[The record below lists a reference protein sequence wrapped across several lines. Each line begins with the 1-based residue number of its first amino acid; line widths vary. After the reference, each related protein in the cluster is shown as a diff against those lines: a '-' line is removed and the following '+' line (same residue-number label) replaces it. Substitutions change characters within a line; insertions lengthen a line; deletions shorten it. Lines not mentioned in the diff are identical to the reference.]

1 MPVTVGTNSYASEA
15 ELTAYATARGITIAG
30 DKSIMLT
37 KAMDWLEG
45 YSFVGVK
52 VANSQPLKWPRIRT
66 GLSDDVLYDANGVP
80 LDIKQAQMACA
91 LIYDQGGD
99 PLATI
104 GRAKKR
110 IKVDVIETEYAD
122 NAVNN
127 PIYPVLNLL
136 LSPYLNPSQSG
147 GTSFAV
153 NRG

>member
-15 ELTAYATARGITIAG
+15 ELTAYATDRGVTIAG
-30 DKSIMLT
+30 DETVLLI

-45 YSFVGVK
+45 YIFVGVK
-52 VANSQPLKWPRIRT
+52 GANSQPLKWPRIRT
-66 GLSDDVLYDANGVP
+66 GLSDDVLYDANDVP

-110 IKVDVIETEYAD
+110 VKVDVIETEYAD
-122 NAVNN
+122 NAVSN

-136 LSPYLNPSQSG
+136 IAQFINQSQSG
-147 GTSFAV
+147 GASFAV

>member
-1 MPVTVGTNSYASEA
+1 
-15 ELTAYATARGITIAG
+15 
-30 DKSIMLT
+30 
-37 KAMDWLEG
+37 
-45 YSFVGVK
+45 
-52 VANSQPLKWPRIRT
+52 
-66 GLSDDVLYDANGVP
+66 
-80 LDIKQAQMACA
+80 
-91 LIYDQGGD
+91 LIYETGGD

-122 NAVNN
+122 NAVVN

-136 LSPYLNPSQSG
+136 IAQFINQSQSG

>member
-15 ELTAYATARGITIAG
+15 ELTAYATARGLTIAG
-30 DKSIMLT
+30 DETVLLT

-45 YSFVGVK
+45 YAFVGAK
-52 VANSQPLKWPRIRT
+52 QINSQPLKWPRYNT
-66 GLSDDVLYDANGVP
+66 GLSDDVLYDANDVP
-80 LDIKQAQMACA
+80 VDIKTAQMACA
-91 LIYDQGGD
+91 LIYEAGGD

-122 NAVNN
+122 NAVVN

-136 LSPYLNPSQSG
+136 IAQFINQSQSG

>member
-1 MPVTVGTNSYASEA
+1 MPVTVGTNSYTSEA
-15 ELTAYATARGITIAG
+15 ELTAYATARGVTIAG
-30 DKSIMLT
+30 DETVLLI

-45 YSFVGVK
+45 YSFVGAK
-52 VANSQPLKWPRIRT
+52 ENSGQPLKWPRYNT
-66 GLSDDVLYDANGVP
+66 GLSDDVLYDANDVP
-80 LDIKQAQMACA
+80 VDIKTAQMACA
-91 LIYDQGGD
+91 LIYDTGGD

-122 NAVNN
+122 NAVTN

-136 LSPYLNPSQSG
+136 IAQYINPSQSG